1 MLSNKSLA
9 LALCLTITGC
19 AQTPQNDAEGGHWWS
34 FGSDK
39 AATKDAVTQT
49 DAKPDAKPAAGA
61 KPAAPVTAAASAKP
75 AAPVAAAA
83 AKPAAPVAAAAS
95 AKPAAP
101 VAAAASAKPA
111 ALVAASAAPEAKADT
126 GSSWWPFSS
135 KSADEKAADAKADL
149 KADLKAATPAPA
161 AAPAAPVVAKTDSE
175 THWWWPF
182 ESTSKP
188 KPLAKVDVTNVP
200 MPDPKITQAWLDDYE
215 PRLRAA
221 IKDSN
226 LQLERRDN
234 VLVVIA
240 PVDGSYNPKRP
251 TMLLPVTL
259 GPFTRVAKAVEA
271 DPKTAVLVL
280 GHVDATG
287 SAPASQAL
295 TKERAVSIASI
306 FSLSGLKQDRLM
318 LRGMGDMMPRAA
330 NDSTQGRALN
340 RRMEIMFTQRTTML
354 ALLSK
359 YNSGKTPPVAEMVA
373 VQDVPAPVAKAPAKK
388 AVAKKAAAKPAA
400 KKAPA
405 KPAAKKPAPAKAKA
419 KAAAPAANDQAKN

>member
-49 DAKPDAKPAAGA
+49 DVKPDAKPAAGA
-61 KPAAPVTAAASAKP
+61 KPV
-75 AAPVAAAA
+75 APVAAT
-83 AKPAAPVAAAAS
+83 AAPA
-95 AKPAAP
+95 PA
-101 VAAAASAKPA
+101 
-111 ALVAASAAPEAKADT
+111 AKADT

-149 KADLKAATPAPA
+149 KADLKAAEPATAPA
-161 AAPAAPVVAKTDSE
+161 VAKTDSE
-175 THWWWPF
+175 TRWWWPF
-182 ESTSKP
+182 ESKP

-287 SAPASQAL
+287 TAPASQAL
-295 TKERAVSIASI
+295 TKERAQSIASI

-318 LRGMGDMMPRAA
+318 LRGMGDLMPRAA
-330 NDSTQGRALN
+330 NDSNQGRALN
-340 RRMEIMFTQRTTML
+340 RRMEIMLTQRTTML

-359 YNSGKTPPVAEMVA
+359 YQSGKTPPVAEMVA
-373 VQDVPAPVAKAPAKK
+373 VQNVPAPAPAPAAKATAKK
-388 AVAKKAAAKPAA
+388 APAKKAAAKPAA

-419 KAAAPAANDQAKN
+419 AAPANDQAKN

>member
-49 DAKPDAKPAAGA
+49 EAKPAAGA
-61 KPAAPVTAAASAKP
+61 KPAAPV
-75 AAPVAAAA
+75 AAAA
-83 AKPAAPVAAAAS
+83 APA
-95 AKPAAP
+95 
-101 VAAAASAKPA
+101 
-111 ALVAASAAPEAKADT
+111 AKADT
-126 GSSWWPFSS
+126 GASWWPFSS
-135 KSADEKAADAKADL
+135 KSADDKAAEAKADL
-149 KADLKAATPAPA
+149 KADLKAATPAPD
-161 AAPAAPVVAKTDSE
+161 AAPAVAKTDSE

-182 ESTSKP
+182 ESKP

-215 PRLRAA
+215 PRLRTA

-251 TMLLPVTL
+251 AMLLPVTL

-287 SAPASQAL
+287 TAPASQAL
-295 TKERAVSIASI
+295 SKERAQSIASI

-318 LRGMGDMMPRAA
+318 LRGMGDLMPRAA
-330 NDSTQGRALN
+330 NDSNQGRALN

-359 YNSGKTPPVAEMVA
+359 YNSPNPPKAEMLA
-373 VQDVPAPVAKAPAKK
+373 VQTAPAPAAAPAAKAPAKK
-388 AVAKKAAAKPAA
+388 APAKKAAAKPVA
-400 KKAPA
+400 KKAAA

-419 KAAAPAANDQAKN
+419 AAPASNEQAKN

>member
-39 AATKDAVTQT
+39 AATKDTVTQT

-61 KPAAPVTAAASAKP
+61 KPAAPV
-75 AAPVAAAA
+75 AAAA
-83 AKPAAPVAAAAS
+83 AAPAPAPA
-95 AKPAAP
+95 PA
-101 VAAAASAKPA
+101 
-111 ALVAASAAPEAKADT
+111 AKADT

-135 KSADEKAADAKADL
+135 KTADEKAADAKADL
-149 KADLKAATPAPA
+149 KADLKAAEPAPA
-161 AAPAAPVVAKTDSE
+161 VAKNDTE

-182 ESTSKP
+182 ESKP

-251 TMLLPVTL
+251 AMLLPVTL

-287 SAPASQAL
+287 TAPASQAL
-295 TKERAVSIASI
+295 TKERAQSIASI

-318 LRGMGDMMPRAA
+318 LRGMGDLMPRAA
-330 NDSTQGRALN
+330 NDSNQGRALN

-359 YNSGKTPPVAEMVA
+359 YQSGKTPPAAEMVA
-373 VQDVPAPVAKAPAKK
+373 VQDVPAPAPAAKAPAKK
-388 AVAKKAAAKPAA
+388 APAKKVAAKPAA

-419 KAAAPAANDQAKN
+419 AAPATDQAKN

>member
-19 AQTPQNDAEGGHWWS
+19 AQTPQNDADGGHWWS

-39 AATKDAVTQT
+39 AAAKDAVTST
-49 DAKPDAKPAAGA
+49 DAKPEAKPDAKPAAGA
-61 KPAAPVTAAASAKP
+61 KPAAPV
-75 AAPVAAAA
+75 AAAA
-83 AKPAAPVAAAAS
+83 APA
-95 AKPAAP
+95 
-101 VAAAASAKPA
+101 
-111 ALVAASAAPEAKADT
+111 AKADT

-135 KSADEKAADAKADL
+135 KTADEKAADAKADL
-149 KADLKAATPAPA
+149 KADLKAAEPAPD
-161 AAPAAPVVAKTDSE
+161 AAPAVAKNDTE
-175 THWWWPF
+175 TKWWWPF
-182 ESTSKP
+182 ESKP

-251 TMLLPVTL
+251 AMLLPVTL

-287 SAPASQAL
+287 TAPASQAL
-295 TKERAVSIASI
+295 TKERAQSIASI

-318 LRGMGDMMPRAA
+318 LRGMGDLMPRAA
-330 NDSTQGRALN
+330 NDSNQGRALN

-359 YNSGKTPPVAEMVA
+359 YQSGKTPPVAEMVA
-373 VQDVPAPVAKAPAKK
+373 VQDVPAPAPAAKAAAKKAPA
-388 AVAKKAAAKPAA
+388 AKKAAAKPAA

-419 KAAAPAANDQAKN
+419 AAAANDQAKN

>member
-49 DAKPDAKPAAGA
+49 DANPDAKPAAGA
-61 KPAAPVTAAASAKP
+61 KPAAPVAAAAP
-75 AAPVAAAA
+75 PPAAAPVA
-83 AKPAAPVAAAAS
+83 
-95 AKPAAP
+95 
-101 VAAAASAKPA
+101 
-111 ALVAASAAPEAKADT
+111 KADAD

-149 KADLKAATPAPA
+149 KADLKAADPATPA
-161 AAPAAPVVAKTDSE
+161 VAKTDSE
-175 THWWWPF
+175 PRWWWPF
-182 ESTSKP
+182 ESKP

-251 TMLLPVTL
+251 AMLLPVTL

-287 SAPASQAL
+287 AAPASQAL
-295 TKERAVSIASI
+295 TKERAQSIASI

-318 LRGMGDMMPRAA
+318 LRGMGDLMPRAA
-330 NDSTQGRALN
+330 NDSNQGRALN

-373 VQDVPAPVAKAPAKK
+373 VQNVPAPAPAAKAPAKK
-388 AVAKKAAAKPAA
+388 APAKKAAAKPAA

-419 KAAAPAANDQAKN
+419 ATPAANDQAKN

>member
-1 MLSNKSLA
+1 MRPPRPCRACVAFSCGWDHPQSPFRNV
-9 LALCLTITGC
+9 
-19 AQTPQNDAEGGHWWS
+19 AQGPTLPPILPKQKLRDRS
-34 FGSDK
+34 
-39 AATKDAVTQT
+39 
-49 DAKPDAKPAAGA
+49 KPAPLSCPCRAGGETRPCA
-61 KPAAPVTAAASAKP
+61 CLSTPPRCSAVRRDWGLSLKLSTAPRKAPRSTHAAGVIIRFVGRSIPAPAPA
-75 AAPVAAAA
+75 
-83 AKPAAPVAAAAS
+83 
-95 AKPAAP
+95 
-101 VAAAASAKPA
+101 
-111 ALVAASAAPEAKADT
+111 AKADT

-161 AAPAAPVVAKTDSE
+161 AAPAAPAVAKTDSE

-251 TMLLPVTL
+251 AMLLPVTL

-280 GHVDATG
+280 GHGDSTG
-287 SAPASQAL
+287 AAPATQAL
-295 TKERAVSIASI
+295 SKERATSVASI
-306 FSLSGLKQDRLM
+306 FSLGGLKRDRLM
-318 LRGMGDMMPRAA
+318 LRGMGDLMPRAA
-330 NDSTQGRALN
+330 NDSAQGRALN
-340 RRMEIMFTQRTTML
+340 RRVEIMLTQRTTML

-359 YNSGKTPPVAEMVA
+359 YSSPTPPVAEMVA
-373 VQDVPAPVAKAPAKK
+373 VQDVKPAAAALADQKASSSKKAVPAKKAPAKK
-388 AVAKKAAAKPAA
+388 AASAKKQ
-400 KKAPA
+400 PA
-405 KPAAKKPAPAKAKA
+405 KTATPAKKPVPAKAT
-419 KAAAPAANDQAKN
+419 AAN

>member
-75 AAPVAAAA
+75 AAPVEAAAA
-83 AKPAAPVAAAAS
+83 PV
-95 AKPAAP
+95 
-101 VAAAASAKPA
+101 
-111 ALVAASAAPEAKADT
+111 AKADT

-161 AAPAAPVVAKTDSE
+161 AAPAAPAIAKTDSE

-182 ESTSKP
+182 ESKP

-280 GHVDATG
+280 GHVDSTG

-359 YNSGKTPPVAEMVA
+359 YSSGKTPPVAEMVA
-373 VQDVPAPVAKAPAKK
+373 VQDVPAPAAVAKAPAKK

-419 KAAAPAANDQAKN
+419 AAPAANDQAKN

>member
-1 MLSNKSLA
+1 MLSNKSLV

-49 DAKPDAKPAAGA
+49 DAKPDAKLAAGA
-61 KPAAPVTAAASAKP
+61 KPAAPVAAASAKP
-75 AAPVAAAA
+75 AAPLAAASV
-83 AKPAAPVAAAAS
+83 KPAAPVAAA
-95 AKPAAP
+95 PAPAP
-101 VAAAASAKPA
+101 V
-111 ALVAASAAPEAKADT
+111 AKADT

-135 KSADEKAADAKADL
+135 KSADEKVADAKADL

-161 AAPAAPVVAKTDSE
+161 AAPAAAVVAKTDSE

-359 YNSGKTPPVAEMVA
+359 YNSGKTLPVAEMVA
-373 VQDVPAPVAKAPAKK
+373 VQDVPAPAAAAKAPAKK
-388 AVAKKAAAKPAA
+388 AVAKKSAAKPAA

-419 KAAAPAANDQAKN
+419 KAAAPVANDQAKN

>member
-39 AATKDAVTQT
+39 ASTKDAVTQADT
-49 DAKPDAKPAAGA
+49 KPEAKPDAKPAAGA
-61 KPAAPVTAAASAKP
+61 KPAAPV
-75 AAPVAAAA
+75 AAAA
-83 AKPAAPVAAAAS
+83 AAPAS
-95 AKPAAP
+95 APA
-101 VAAAASAKPA
+101 PA
-111 ALVAASAAPEAKADT
+111 AKADT

-149 KADLKAATPAPA
+149 KADLKAADPAPA
-161 AAPAAPVVAKTDSE
+161 VAKTDTE

-182 ESTSKP
+182 ESKP

-251 TMLLPVTL
+251 AMLLPVTL

-287 SAPASQAL
+287 TAPASQAL
-295 TKERAVSIASI
+295 TKERAQSIASI

-318 LRGMGDMMPRAA
+318 LRGMGDLMPRAA
-330 NDSTQGRALN
+330 NDSSQGRALN

-359 YNSGKTPPVAEMVA
+359 YQSGKTPPVAEMVA
-373 VQDVPAPVAKAPAKK
+373 VQDVPAPAPAAKAPAKK
-388 AVAKKAAAKPAA
+388 ASTVKKAAAKPAA

-405 KPAAKKPAPAKAKA
+405 KPAAKKAAPAKA
-419 KAAAPAANDQAKN
+419 KAAAPANDQAKN

>member
-39 AATKDAVTQT
+39 ATTKDVVTQT

-61 KPAAPVTAAASAKP
+61 KPAAPVTAAAAPTP
-75 AAPVAAAA
+75 APTPAP
-83 AKPAAPVAAAAS
+83 
-95 AKPAAP
+95 
-101 VAAAASAKPA
+101 
-111 ALVAASAAPEAKADT
+111 ALVAKADT

-135 KSADEKAADAKADL
+135 KNADDKAAVAKADL
-149 KADLKAATPAPA
+149 KADVKAAEPAPA
-161 AAPAAPVVAKTDSE
+161 VAKNDTE

-182 ESTSKP
+182 ESKP

-251 TMLLPVTL
+251 EMLLPVTL

-295 TKERAVSIASI
+295 TKQRAQSIASI

-318 LRGMGDMMPRAA
+318 LRGMGDLMPRAA
-330 NDSTQGRALN
+330 NDSSQGRALN

-359 YNSGKTPPVAEMVA
+359 YQSGKTPPVAEMVA
-373 VQDVPAPVAKAPAKK
+373 VQDVPAPAAKATAKKAPAAKK
-388 AVAKKAAAKPAA
+388 ATAKKAAAKPAA

-405 KPAAKKPAPAKAKA
+405 KPAAKKAAPAKAKA
-419 KAAAPAANDQAKN
+419 ADPANDQAKN

>member
-19 AQTPQNDAEGGHWWS
+19 AQTPQNDADGGHWWS

-39 AATKDAVTQT
+39 ATTKDAVTQT

-61 KPAAPVTAAASAKP
+61 KPAAPVAAA
-75 AAPVAAAA
+75 AAPVAAA
-83 AKPAAPVAAAAS
+83 PA
-95 AKPAAP
+95 PA
-101 VAAAASAKPA
+101 
-111 ALVAASAAPEAKADT
+111 AKADT

-149 KADLKAATPAPA
+149 KADLKAATPAPD
-161 AAPAAPVVAKTDSE
+161 AAPAVAKTDSE

-182 ESTSKP
+182 ESTP

-251 TMLLPVTL
+251 AMLLPVTL

-287 SAPASQAL
+287 TAPASQAL
-295 TKERAVSIASI
+295 TKERAQSIASI

-318 LRGMGDMMPRAA
+318 LRGMGDLMPRAA

-359 YNSGKTPPVAEMVA
+359 YQSGKTPPVAEMVA
-373 VQDVPAPVAKAPAKK
+373 VQDVPAPAAKAPAKK
-388 AVAKKAAAKPAA
+388 APAAKKAAAKPAA

-405 KPAAKKPAPAKAKA
+405 KPAAKTPAPAKA

>member
-39 AATKDAVTQT
+39 TAAKDAVSQT

-61 KPAAPVTAAASAKP
+61 KPAAPATAAAPAP
-75 AAPVAAAA
+75 APATAAPV
-83 AKPAAPVAAAAS
+83 
-95 AKPAAP
+95 
-101 VAAAASAKPA
+101 
-111 ALVAASAAPEAKADT
+111 AKADT

-135 KSADEKAADAKADL
+135 KNTDAKAADAKADL
-149 KADLKAATPAPA
+149 KADLKAADPAPA
-161 AAPAAPVVAKTDSE
+161 PAPAVAKADTE

-182 ESTSKP
+182 ESKP
-188 KPLAKVDVTNVP
+188 KPLAKVDVTNVQ

-251 TMLLPVTL
+251 AMLLPVTL
-259 GPFTRVAKAVEA
+259 GPFTRVAKAVES

-295 TKERAVSIASI
+295 TKERAQSIASI

-318 LRGMGDMMPRAA
+318 LRGMGDLMPRAA

-373 VQDVPAPVAKAPAKK
+373 VQNAPAPAAPAAKAPAKK
-388 AVAKKAAAKPAA
+388 APAAKKAAAKPAA

-419 KAAAPAANDQAKN
+419 AAPATNDQAKN

>member
-39 AATKDAVTQT
+39 AATKDAVSQADT
-49 DAKPDAKPAAGA
+49 KPDSKPAVAA
-61 KPAAPVTAAASAKP
+61 KAP
-75 AAPVAAAA
+75 APVAPAAA
-83 AKPAAPVAAAAS
+83 PAPAPV
-95 AKPAAP
+95 
-101 VAAAASAKPA
+101 
-111 ALVAASAAPEAKADT
+111 AKADT

-135 KSADEKAADAKADL
+135 KADDAKADL
-149 KADLKAATPAPA
+149 KADLKAATPASGAPADSPA
-161 AAPAAPVVAKTDSE
+161 AAPAVAKTD
-175 THWWWPF
+175 TDTKWWWPF
-182 ESTSKP
+182 ESKP
-188 KPLAKVDVTNVP
+188 KPLAKVDVANIP

-215 PRLRAA
+215 PRLRLA

-251 TMLLPVTL
+251 AMLLPVTL
-259 GPFTRVAKAVEA
+259 GPFTRVAKAVEG

-280 GHVDATG
+280 GHVDTSGAE
-287 SAPASQAL
+287 PVSQAL
-295 TKERAVSIASI
+295 TKERAQSIASI

-318 LRGMGDMMPRAA
+318 LRGMGDLMPRAA
-330 NDSTQGRALN
+330 NDSNQGRALN

-359 YNSGKTPPVAEMVA
+359 YNSANPPKAEMVA
-373 VQDVPAPVAKAPAKK
+373 VQDVPAPAAAPVKKAAAPAKK
-388 AVAKKAAAKPAA
+388 TVAKKAAAKPAA

-405 KPAAKKPAPAKAKA
+405 KPAAKKPAPAKA
-419 KAAAPAANDQAKN
+419 AAPAATNDQAKN

>member
-39 AATKDAVTQT
+39 AATKDAVSQT

-61 KPAAPVTAAASAKP
+61 KPAAPV
-75 AAPVAAAA
+75 AAAA
-83 AKPAAPVAAAAS
+83 PAAA
-95 AKPAAP
+95 PAPAP
-101 VAAAASAKPA
+101 V
-111 ALVAASAAPEAKADT
+111 AKADT

-149 KADLKAATPAPA
+149 TADLKAATPAPA
-161 AAPAAPVVAKTDSE
+161 AAPAVAKNDTE

-182 ESTSKP
+182 ESKP

-251 TMLLPVTL
+251 AMLLPVTL

-295 TKERAVSIASI
+295 TKERAQSIASI

-318 LRGMGDMMPRAA
+318 LRGMGDLMPRAA
-330 NDSTQGRALN
+330 NDSNQGRALN

-373 VQDVPAPVAKAPAKK
+373 VQDVPAPAPVAKTAAKK
-388 AVAKKAAAKPAA
+388 APVAKKAAAKPAA

-419 KAAAPAANDQAKN
+419 ATPAANDQAKN

>member
-19 AQTPQNDAEGGHWWS
+19 AQTPQNDADGGHWWS

-39 AATKDAVTQT
+39 AATKDAVTPT
-49 DAKPDAKPAAGA
+49 DAKPVAG
-61 KPAAPVTAAASAKP
+61 AKP

-83 AKPAAPVAAAAS
+83 APAA
-95 AKPAAP
+95 KT
-101 VAAAASAKPA
+101 
-111 ALVAASAAPEAKADT
+111 DT

-135 KSADEKAADAKADL
+135 KGADDKTAEAKADL

-161 AAPAAPVVAKTDSE
+161 AAPAVAKSDSE

-182 ESTSKP
+182 ESKP

-251 TMLLPVTL
+251 SMLLPVTL

-287 SAPASQAL
+287 TAPASQVL
-295 TKERAVSIASI
+295 SKERAQSIASI

-318 LRGMGDMMPRAA
+318 LRGMGDLMPRAA

-373 VQDVPAPVAKAPAKK
+373 VQNAPAPAPVAAKAPAKK
-388 AVAKKAAAKPAA
+388 AAVAKKAAAKPAA

-405 KPAAKKPAPAKAKA
+405 KPAAKKAAPAKA
-419 KAAAPAANDQAKN
+419 KAAAPANDQAKN

>member
-39 AATKDAVTQT
+39 AATKDTVTQT

-61 KPAAPVTAAASAKP
+61 KPAAPV
-75 AAPVAAAA
+75 AAAA
-83 AKPAAPVAAAAS
+83 AAPAPAPA
-95 AKPAAP
+95 PA
-101 VAAAASAKPA
+101 
-111 ALVAASAAPEAKADT
+111 AKADT

-135 KSADEKAADAKADL
+135 KTADEKAADAKADL
-149 KADLKAATPAPA
+149 KADLKAAEPAPA
-161 AAPAAPVVAKTDSE
+161 VAKNDTE

-182 ESTSKP
+182 ESKP

-251 TMLLPVTL
+251 AMLLPVTL

-287 SAPASQAL
+287 TAPASQAL
-295 TKERAVSIASI
+295 TKERAQSIASI

-318 LRGMGDMMPRAA
+318 LRGMGDLMPRAA
-330 NDSTQGRALN
+330 NDSNQGRALN

-359 YNSGKTPPVAEMVA
+359 YQSGKTPPAAEMVA
-373 VQDVPAPVAKAPAKK
+373 VQDVPAPAPAAKAPAKK
-388 AVAKKAAAKPAA
+388 APAKKAAAKPAA

-419 KAAAPAANDQAKN
+419 AAPATDQAKKLSR

>member
-61 KPAAPVTAAASAKP
+61 KPAAA
-75 AAPVAAAA
+75 VAAA
-83 AKPAAPVAAAAS
+83 PATAS
-95 AKPAAP
+95 ASAPA
-101 VAAAASAKPA
+101 
-111 ALVAASAAPEAKADT
+111 AKADT

-135 KSADEKAADAKADL
+135 KSADEKAADAKAADL

-161 AAPAAPVVAKTDSE
+161 AAPAVAKTDSE

-182 ESTSKP
+182 ESKP
-188 KPLAKVDVTNVP
+188 KPLSKVDVTNVP

-251 TMLLPVTL
+251 AMLLPVTL

-287 SAPASQAL
+287 TAPASQAL
-295 TKERAVSIASI
+295 SKERAQSIASI

-318 LRGMGDMMPRAA
+318 LRGMGDLMPRAA

-373 VQDVPAPVAKAPAKK
+373 VQNVPAPAPAAKAPAKK
-388 AVAKKAAAKPAA
+388 APAAKKAAAKPAA

-405 KPAAKKPAPAKAKA
+405 KPAAKKAAPAKA
-419 KAAAPAANDQAKN
+419 KAAAPANDQAKN

>member
-1 MLSNKSLA
+1 MLSKKSLA

-39 AATKDAVTQT
+39 AATKDAVSQADT
-49 DAKPDAKPAAGA
+49 KPDAKPAVAA
-61 KPAAPVTAAASAKP
+61 KAP
-75 AAPVAAAA
+75 APVAPAAA
-83 AKPAAPVAAAAS
+83 PAPV
-95 AKPAAP
+95 
-101 VAAAASAKPA
+101 
-111 ALVAASAAPEAKADT
+111 AKADT

-135 KSADEKAADAKADL
+135 KADDAKADL
-149 KADLKAATPAPA
+149 KADLKAATPASGAPADAPA
-161 AAPAAPVVAKTDSE
+161 AAPAVAKTD
-175 THWWWPF
+175 TDTKWWWPF
-182 ESTSKP
+182 ESKP
-188 KPLAKVDVTNVP
+188 KPLAKVDVANIP

-215 PRLRAA
+215 PRLRLA

-251 TMLLPVTL
+251 AMLLPVTL
-259 GPFTRVAKAVEA
+259 GPFTRVAKAVEG

-280 GHVDATG
+280 GHVDTSGAE
-287 SAPASQAL
+287 PVSQAL
-295 TKERAVSIASI
+295 TKERAQSIASI

-318 LRGMGDMMPRAA
+318 LRGMGDLMPRAA
-330 NDSTQGRALN
+330 NDSNQGRALN

-359 YNSGKTPPVAEMVA
+359 YNSANPPKAEMVA
-373 VQDVPAPVAKAPAKK
+373 VQDVPAPAAAPVKKAAAPAKK
-388 AVAKKAAAKPAA
+388 TVAKKAAAKPAA

-405 KPAAKKPAPAKAKA
+405 KPAAKKPAPAKA
-419 KAAAPAANDQAKN
+419 AAPAATNDQAKN

>member
-39 AATKDAVTQT
+39 AATKDVVTQT
-49 DAKPDAKPAAGA
+49 EAKPDAKPAAGA
-61 KPAAPVTAAASAKP
+61 KPAAPVAAAP
-75 AAPVAAAA
+75 A
-83 AKPAAPVAAAAS
+83 PA
-95 AKPAAP
+95 
-101 VAAAASAKPA
+101 
-111 ALVAASAAPEAKADT
+111 AKADT

-135 KSADEKAADAKADL
+135 KSTDEKAADAKAADL
-149 KADLKAATPAPA
+149 KADLKAATPAAA
-161 AAPAAPVVAKTDSE
+161 AAPAVAKTDSE

-182 ESTSKP
+182 ESKP
-188 KPLAKVDVTNVP
+188 KPLSKVDVTNVP

-251 TMLLPVTL
+251 AMLLPVTL

-287 SAPASQAL
+287 TAPASQAL
-295 TKERAVSIASI
+295 SRERAQSIASI

-318 LRGMGDMMPRAA
+318 LRGMGDLMPRAA

-373 VQDVPAPVAKAPAKK
+373 VQNVPAPAPAAKAAAKKAPA
-388 AVAKKAAAKPAA
+388 AKKAAAKPAA

-405 KPAAKKPAPAKAKA
+405 KPAAKKTAPAKA

>member
-61 KPAAPVTAAASAKP
+61 KPV
-75 AAPVAAAA
+75 APVAAAA
-83 AKPAAPVAAAAS
+83 AAPAPAAAAAPAPVA
-95 AKPAAP
+95 
-101 VAAAASAKPA
+101 
-111 ALVAASAAPEAKADT
+111 KAET
-126 GSSWWPFSS
+126 GSSWWPFAS

-149 KADLKAATPAPA
+149 KADLKAADPTTPA
-161 AAPAAPVVAKTDSE
+161 VAKTD
-175 THWWWPF
+175 TDTKWWWPF
-182 ESTSKP
+182 ESKP

-359 YNSGKTPPVAEMVA
+359 YSSGKTPPVAEMVA
-373 VQDVPAPVAKAPAKK
+373 VQDVPAPAAVAKAPAKK
-388 AVAKKAAAKPAA
+388 AVAKKSAAKPAA

-405 KPAAKKPAPAKAKA
+405 KPAAKKPAPAKAKV
-419 KAAAPAANDQAKN
+419 AAPVANDQAKN

>member
-19 AQTPQNDAEGGHWWS
+19 AQTPQNDADGGHWWS

-39 AATKDAVTQT
+39 AAAKDAVTST
-49 DAKPDAKPAAGA
+49 DAKPAVG
-61 KPAAPVTAAASAKP
+61 AKP

-83 AKPAAPVAAAAS
+83 APAD
-95 AKPAAP
+95 
-101 VAAAASAKPA
+101 
-111 ALVAASAAPEAKADT
+111 KADS

-135 KSADEKAADAKADL
+135 KGADDKTADAKADL

-161 AAPAAPVVAKTDSE
+161 AAPAVAKSDSE

-182 ESTSKP
+182 ESKP

-251 TMLLPVTL
+251 AMLLPVTL

-287 SAPASQAL
+287 TAPASQAL
-295 TKERAVSIASI
+295 SKERAQSIASI

-318 LRGMGDMMPRAA
+318 LRGMGDLMPRAA
-330 NDSTQGRALN
+330 NDSNQGRALN

-373 VQDVPAPVAKAPAKK
+373 VQNVPAPAPAAAKAPAKK
-388 AVAKKAAAKPAA
+388 AAVAKKAAAKPAA

-405 KPAAKKPAPAKAKA
+405 KPAAKKVAPAKAKA
-419 KAAAPAANDQAKN
+419 AASASDQAKN

>member
-39 AATKDAVTQT
+39 AATKDAVSQADT
-49 DAKPDAKPAAGA
+49 KPDAKPAVAA
-61 KPAAPVTAAASAKP
+61 KA
-75 AAPVAAAA
+75 AAPVAPAAA
-83 AKPAAPVAAAAS
+83 APAPAAAPV
-95 AKPAAP
+95 
-101 VAAAASAKPA
+101 
-111 ALVAASAAPEAKADT
+111 AKADT

-135 KSADEKAADAKADL
+135 KTDDAKADL
-149 KADLKAATPAPA
+149 KADLKAATPASGAPVAAPA
-161 AAPAAPVVAKTDSE
+161 AAPAVAKTD
-175 THWWWPF
+175 TDTKWWWPF
-182 ESTSKP
+182 ESKP
-188 KPLAKVDVTNVP
+188 KPLAKVDVANIP

-215 PRLRAA
+215 PRLRLA

-251 TMLLPVTL
+251 AMLLPVTL
-259 GPFTRVAKAVEA
+259 GPFTRVAKAVEG

-280 GHVDATG
+280 GHVDTSGAE
-287 SAPASQAL
+287 PVSQAL
-295 TKERAVSIASI
+295 TKERAQSIASI

-318 LRGMGDMMPRAA
+318 LRGMGDLMPRAA

-359 YNSGKTPPVAEMVA
+359 YNSANPPKAEMVA
-373 VQDVPAPVAKAPAKK
+373 VQDVPAPAAAPVKKAAPAKK
-388 AVAKKAAAKPAA
+388 PVAKKAAAKPAA

-405 KPAAKKPAPAKAKA
+405 KPAVKKPAPAKAD
-419 KAAAPAANDQAKN
+419 APAATNDQAKN

>member
-49 DAKPDAKPAAGA
+49 DAKPDAKPAADAKPVADA
-61 KPAAPVTAAASAKP
+61 KPAAAAKP
-75 AAPVAAAA
+75 VAPVAAAPAPA
-83 AKPAAPVAAAAS
+83 AKS
-95 AKPAAP
+95 
-101 VAAAASAKPA
+101 
-111 ALVAASAAPEAKADT
+111 DT
-126 GSSWWPFSS
+126 GFNWWPFST
-135 KSADEKAADAKADL
+135 KSADDKAAEAKADL
-149 KADLKAATPAPA
+149 KADLKAATPAPDT
-161 AAPAAPVVAKTDSE
+161 APVVAKTDTE
-175 THWWWPF
+175 AHWWWPF
-182 ESTSKP
+182 DTKP

-251 TMLLPVTL
+251 AMLLPVTL

-295 TKERAVSIASI
+295 SKERAQSIASI

-318 LRGMGDMMPRAA
+318 LRGMGDLMPRAA
-330 NDSTQGRALN
+330 NDSSQGRALN

-354 ALLSK
+354 ALLSQ

-373 VQDVPAPVAKAPAKK
+373 VQDVPAPAPAAKAPAKK
-388 AVAKKAAAKPAA
+388 APAKKAAAKPAAKSAA

-405 KPAAKKPAPAKAKA
+405 KPAAKKPAATKA
-419 KAAAPAANDQAKN
+419 KAAAPASNDQAKN

>member
-19 AQTPQNDAEGGHWWS
+19 AQTPQNDADGGHWWS

-39 AATKDAVTQT
+39 ATTKDAVTQT
-49 DAKPDAKPAAGA
+49 DAKPAAGA
-61 KPAAPVTAAASAKP
+61 KPAAPV
-75 AAPVAAAA
+75 AAAA
-83 AKPAAPVAAAAS
+83 APAPAPV
-95 AKPAAP
+95 
-101 VAAAASAKPA
+101 
-111 ALVAASAAPEAKADT
+111 AKADT

-135 KSADEKAADAKADL
+135 KSADDKAADAKADL

-161 AAPAAPVVAKTDSE
+161 AAPAPAVAKTDSE

-182 ESTSKP
+182 ESKP

-215 PRLRAA
+215 PRLRVA

-251 TMLLPVTL
+251 GMLLPVTL
-259 GPFTRVAKAVEA
+259 GPFTRVAKAVEG

-280 GHVDATG
+280 GHVDTTG
-287 SAPASQAL
+287 AEAQSQAL
-295 TKERAVSIASI
+295 TKERAQSIASI

-318 LRGMGDMMPRAA
+318 LRGMGDLMPRAA
-330 NDSTQGRALN
+330 NDSNQGRALN

-359 YNSGKTPPVAEMVA
+359 YNSANPPKAEMVA
-373 VQDVPAPVAKAPAKK
+373 VQDVPAPAPTAKAPAKK
-388 AVAKKAAAKPAA
+388 APVKKAAAKPAA

-419 KAAAPAANDQAKN
+419 ATPAANDQAKN

>member
-19 AQTPQNDAEGGHWWS
+19 AQTPQNDADGGHWWS

-39 AATKDAVTQT
+39 AASKDAVAQT
-49 DAKPDAKPAAGA
+49 DAKPVAG
-61 KPAAPVTAAASAKP
+61 AKP

-83 AKPAAPVAAAAS
+83 APVA
-95 AKPAAP
+95 KG
-101 VAAAASAKPA
+101 
-111 ALVAASAAPEAKADT
+111 DT

-135 KSADEKAADAKADL
+135 KSTDEKAAEAKADL
-149 KADLKAATPAPA
+149 KADLKASTPAPA
-161 AAPAAPVVAKTDSE
+161 AAPAVAKSDSE

-182 ESTSKP
+182 ESKP
-188 KPLAKVDVTNVP
+188 KPLAKVDVSNVP

-251 TMLLPVTL
+251 AMLLPVTL

-287 SAPASQAL
+287 TAPASQAL
-295 TKERAVSIASI
+295 SKERAQSIASI

-318 LRGMGDMMPRAA
+318 LRGMGDLMPRAA

-373 VQDVPAPVAKAPAKK
+373 VQNVPAPAPAAAKAPVKK
-388 AVAKKAAAKPAA
+388 AAVAKKTAAKPAA

-405 KPAAKKPAPAKAKA
+405 KAAAKKAAPAKA
-419 KAAAPAANDQAKN
+419 KAAAPANDQAKN

>member
-49 DAKPDAKPAAGA
+49 DAKLDAKPDAKPAAGA
-61 KPAAPVTAAASAKP
+61 KPAAPV
-75 AAPVAAAA
+75 AAAA
-83 AKPAAPVAAAAS
+83 APA
-95 AKPAAP
+95 PA
-101 VAAAASAKPA
+101 
-111 ALVAASAAPEAKADT
+111 AKADT

-135 KSADEKAADAKADL
+135 KTADEKAADAKADL
-149 KADLKAATPAPA
+149 KADLKAAEPAPA
-161 AAPAAPVVAKTDSE
+161 AAPAVAKNDTE
-175 THWWWPF
+175 TKWWWPF
-182 ESTSKP
+182 ESKP

-215 PRLRAA
+215 PRLRSA

-251 TMLLPVTL
+251 AMLLPVTL

-287 SAPASQAL
+287 TAPASQAL
-295 TKERAVSIASI
+295 TKERAQSIASI

-318 LRGMGDMMPRAA
+318 LRGMGDLMPRAA
-330 NDSTQGRALN
+330 NDSNQGRALN

-359 YNSGKTPPVAEMVA
+359 YQSGKTPPVAEMVA
-373 VQDVPAPVAKAPAKK
+373 VQAAPAPVAAPAAKK
-388 AVAKKAAAKPAA
+388 AAAKKAPVAKKAAAKPAA

-405 KPAAKKPAPAKAKA
+405 KPAAKKAAPA

>member
-61 KPAAPVTAAASAKP
+61 KPAAPVAAAAP
-75 AAPVAAAA
+75 APAAAAPAPVA
-83 AKPAAPVAAAAS
+83 
-95 AKPAAP
+95 
-101 VAAAASAKPA
+101 
-111 ALVAASAAPEAKADT
+111 KAET

-135 KSADEKAADAKADL
+135 KSADDKAADAKADL
-149 KADLKAATPAPA
+149 KADLKAATPAPSPA
-161 AAPAAPVVAKTDSE
+161 AAPDVAKTDTE

-182 ESTSKP
+182 ESKP
-188 KPLAKVDVTNVP
+188 KPLAKVDVSNVP

-226 LQLERRDN
+226 LQLERREN

-251 TMLLPVTL
+251 AMLLPVTL
-259 GPFTRVAKAVEA
+259 GPFTRVAKAVEG

-280 GHVDATG
+280 GHVDTNG
-287 SAPASQAL
+287 SEPVSQAL
-295 TKERAVSIASI
+295 TKERAQSIASI

-318 LRGMGDMMPRAA
+318 LRGMGDLMPRAA

-340 RRMEIMFTQRTTML
+340 RRMEILFTQRTTML
-354 ALLSK
+354 ALLNK
-359 YNSGKTPPVAEMVA
+359 YSSGKPPVAEMVA
-373 VQDVPAPVAKAPAKK
+373 VQTAPAPVPAPAAKKAAPAKK
-388 AVAKKAAAKPAA
+388 APAKKAAAKPAA

-405 KPAAKKPAPAKAKA
+405 KPAAKKPAPAKA
-419 KAAAPAANDQAKN
+419 AAPAANDQAKN

>member
-19 AQTPQNDAEGGHWWS
+19 AQNPQNDASGEHWWS

-39 AATKDAVTQT
+39 AAAKDVT
-49 DAKPDAKPAAGA
+49 
-61 KPAAPVTAAASAKP
+61 
-75 AAPVAAAA
+75 
-83 AKPAAPVAAAAS
+83 
-95 AKPAAP
+95 
-101 VAAAASAKPA
+101 
-111 ALVAASAAPEAKADT
+111 AKAD
-126 GSSWWPFSS
+126 
-135 KSADEKAADAKADL
+135 AKAADAKADL

-161 AAPAAPVVAKTDSE
+161 AAPVVAKAESDTK
-175 THWWWPF
+175 WWWPF
-182 ESTSKP
+182 ESKP
-188 KPLAKVDVTNVP
+188 KPLNKVDVTNIP

-221 IKDSN
+221 IKGSN

-251 TMLLPVTL
+251 AMLLPVTL
-259 GPFTRVAKAVEA
+259 GPFTRVAKAVEK

-280 GHVDATG
+280 GHIDTVQN
-287 SAPASQAL
+287 QAL
-295 TKERAVSIASI
+295 TKERAQSIASI

-318 LRGMGDMMPRAA
+318 LRGMGDLMPRAA

-359 YNSGKTPPVAEMVA
+359 YNSPNPPKPELVA
-373 VQDVPAPVAKAPAKK
+373 VQDVVAPAPVAKKAVAAKKTPAKK
-388 AVAKKAAAKPAA
+388 TAAKPAAKKAAAKPAA
-400 KKAPA
+400 KKPVA
-405 KPAAKKPAPAKAKA
+405 A
-419 KAAAPAANDQAKN
+419 KAAAPAKKVAANDQAKN

>member
-39 AATKDAVTQT
+39 AVTKDAVTQT
-49 DAKPDAKPAAGA
+49 DAKPDAGA
-61 KPAAPVTAAASAKP
+61 KPAAPVS
-75 AAPVAAAA
+75 AAAA
-83 AKPAAPVAAAAS
+83 PTAAPA
-95 AKPAAP
+95 PA
-101 VAAAASAKPA
+101 
-111 ALVAASAAPEAKADT
+111 AKADT

-149 KADLKAATPAPA
+149 KADLKAAEPAPA
-161 AAPAAPVVAKTDSE
+161 VAKTDTE

-182 ESTSKP
+182 ESKP

-251 TMLLPVTL
+251 AMLLPVTL

-287 SAPASQAL
+287 TAPASQAL
-295 TKERAVSIASI
+295 TKERAQSIASI

-318 LRGMGDMMPRAA
+318 LRGMGDLMPRAA

-359 YNSGKTPPVAEMVA
+359 YQSGKTPPAAEMVA
-373 VQDVPAPVAKAPAKK
+373 VQNVPAPAPAAKAPAKK
-388 AVAKKAAAKPAA
+388 APAAKKAAAKPAA

-419 KAAAPAANDQAKN
+419 ATPAATPAANDQAKN

>member
-34 FGSDK
+34 LGSDK

-49 DAKPDAKPAAGA
+49 DAKPDAKLAAG
-61 KPAAPVTAAASAKP
+61 AKP

-83 AKPAAPVAAAAS
+83 SAKSAAPVAAAAS

-101 VAAAASAKPA
+101 VAAAPA
-111 ALVAASAAPEAKADT
+111 PAPVAKADT

-330 NDSTQGRALN
+330 NDSSQGRALN

-359 YNSGKTPPVAEMVA
+359 YSSGKTLPVAEMVA
-373 VQDVPAPVAKAPAKK
+373 VQDVPAPAAAAKAPAKK
-388 AVAKKAAAKPAA
+388 AVAKKSAAKPAA

-419 KAAAPAANDQAKN
+419 KAAAPVANDQAKN